1 MYGLHMH
8 PDIVQ
13 KLAKQEYQSLLCE
26 AKQRRLIRHLPAS
39 RLKWGKQVAHQLGHL
54 LVQLGSRLQE
64 QQRPI
69 L

>member
-1 MYGLHMH
+1 
-8 PDIVQ
+8 
-13 KLAKQEYQSLLCE
+13 LCE
-26 AKQRRLIRHLPAS
+26 SKQLRLIRQLPAS
-39 RLKWGKQVAHQLGHL
+39 RLKWRKQVVRQLGQV